1 MLKKILL
8 IGISLSVLL
17 FYSNL
22 IKKDFRFGIENRINL
37 YNNISQVKNNEME
50 ILFYCENNLSK
61 NGFMCETYINGKTY
75 RIGEN

>member
-8 IGISLSVLL
+8 ISIVLSALL
-17 FYSNL
+17 IYLNL
-22 IKKDFRFGIENRINL
+22 IKKDFRVGFENRINS
-37 YNNISQVKNNEME
+37 YSSVSDVKNKYIE

-61 NGFMCETYINGKTY
+61 NGLMCETYINGKTY